1 MEIGVL
7 SPQGSSEWASPTFIT
22 PKKDGRVCW
31 VSDLRELH
39 KVIQRKQY
47 PLPIIMDIL
56 RRRKGYKF
64 FTKLDISMQYY
75 LSSLMMSQKT
85 FALLQHHLENVN
97 IIGYPWV
104 LNAPLIILRKLWKIF
119 SVISPMQKSISMI
132 LVPSPTPGMTT
143 CSSCAVY

>member
-7 SPQGSSEWASPTFIT
+7 SPQGSSEWASPAFIA

-39 KVIQRKQY
+39 KVVWRKQY

-75 LSSLMMSQKT
+75 T
-85 FALLQHHLENVN
+85 FELDDESKDLCTIATPFGKFKYNRLPMGLKCSPDYAQEVME
-97 IIGYPWV
+97 
-104 LNAPLIILRKLWKIF
+104 IF

-132 LVPSPTPGMTT
+132 LVPFPIPGMTT
-143 CSSCAVY
+143 CSSCSVY